1 MPYLTPDE
9 SAIVYAQVH
18 EAAVAENNRAQLL
31 EEPYALYRPR
41 LFIDGDHWC
50 ALLGE
55 NLQEGVAGF
64 GKSPATAARAFNK
77 AWHEELP

>member
-1 MPYLTPDE
+1 MIDE
-9 SAIVYAQVH
+9 SRLYEQRH
-18 EAAVAENNRAQLL
+18 ETAVAENNRAQLL
-31 EEPYALYRPR
+31 QEPFALYTPR

-64 GKSPATAARAFNK
+64 GKSPSAAARAFNR
-77 AWHEELP
+77 AWEERLT